1 MTIIHTLRAFAG
13 TTPYT
18 VSLTDDLGHEWLA
31 DEPLDE
37 GGANAGPTPKLLLLS
52 SLGACTAITLQM
64 YSTRKKW
71 PLESI
76 EVELQL
82 NLASDPATGN
92 DIVRRIN
99 LKGEL
104 SAEQRERLLQ
114 IANLCP
120 VHKILTGEVRI
131 ASSLTV

>member
-1 MTIIHTLRAFAG
+1 MRAFAG
-13 TTPYT
+13 TTPYS
-18 VSLTDDLGHEWLA
+18 VSLSDDLGHEWLA

-37 GGANAGPTPKLLLLS
+37 GGGNLGPTPKLLLLS

-64 YSTRKKW
+64 YAARKKW

-76 EVELQL
+76 DVELQL
-82 NLASDPATGN
+82 NPDGDPAAGN
-92 DIVRRIN
+92 DIVRKIG

-104 SAEQRERLLQ
+104 SPEQRERLLQ
-114 IANLCP
+114 IANACP

-131 ASSLTV
+131 ASSLVA

>member
-1 MTIIHTLRAFAG
+1 MTIIHTVRAFAG

-31 DEPLDE
+31 DEPEDE

-64 YSTRKKW
+64 YASRKKW

-82 NLASDPATGN
+82 NPDGDPTAGN
-92 DIVRRIN
+92 EIVRKIK
-99 LKGEL
+99 LSGEL
-104 SAEQRERLLQ
+104 TAEQHERLLQ
-114 IANLCP
+114 IANVCP

-131 ASSLTV
+131 ASSLIA

>member
-1 MTIIHTLRAFAG
+1 MRAFAG
-13 TTPYT
+13 TTPYS
-18 VSLTDDLGHEWLA
+18 VSLSDDLGHEWLA

-37 GGANAGPTPKLLLLS
+37 GGGNLGPTPKLLLLS

-64 YSTRKKW
+64 YAARKKW

-76 EVELQL
+76 DVELQL
-82 NLASDPATGN
+82 NPDGDPAAGN
-92 DIVRRIN
+92 DIVRKIG

-114 IANLCP
+114 IANACP

-131 ASSLTV
+131 ASSLVA

>member
-1 MTIIHTLRAFAG
+1 MTIIHTVHAFAG
-13 TTPYT
+13 TTPYS

-37 GGANAGPTPKLLLLS
+37 GGGNTGPSPKLLLLS

-64 YSTRKKW
+64 YATRKKW
-71 PLESI
+71 PLEAI
-76 EVELQL
+76 DVELQL
-82 NLASDPATGN
+82 NPVGNPATGN
-92 DIVRRIN
+92 DIVRNIK
-99 LKGEL
+99 LSGEL
-104 SAEQRERLLQ
+104 NTEQRERLLQ
-114 IANLCP
+114 IANACP

>member
-1 MTIIHTLRAFAG
+1 MTIIHTVRAFAG
-13 TTPYT
+13 TTPYS
-18 VSLTDDLGHEWLA
+18 VSLSDNLGHEWLA

-37 GGANAGPTPKLLLLS
+37 GGGNLGPTPKLLLLS

-64 YSTRKKW
+64 YTARKKW

-76 EVELQL
+76 DVELQL
-82 NLASDPATGN
+82 NPDGDPAAGN
-92 DIVRRIN
+92 DIVRKIG

-104 SAEQRERLLQ
+104 SPEQRERLLQ
-114 IANLCP
+114 IANACP

-131 ASSLTV
+131 ASSLVA

>member
-1 MTIIHTLRAFAG
+1 MTIIHTVRAFAG
-13 TTPYT
+13 TTPYS

-37 GGANAGPTPKLLLLS
+37 GGGNVGPSPKLLLLS

-64 YSTRKKW
+64 YATRKKW

-76 EVELQL
+76 EIELQL
-82 NLASDPATGN
+82 NPDSDAATGN
-92 DIVRRIN
+92 DIVRKIK
-99 LKGEL
+99 LKGGL
-104 SAEQRERLLQ
+104 SSEQQERLLQ
-114 IANLCP
+114 IANVCP

-131 ASSLTV
+131 ASSLLT

>member
-1 MTIIHTLRAFAG
+1 MTLIHTVRAYAG
-13 TTPYT
+13 TTPYA

-37 GGANAGPTPKLLLLS
+37 GGANVGPTPKLLLLS

-64 YSTRKKW
+64 YATRKKW

-76 EVELQL
+76 DVQLQL
-82 NLASDPATGN
+82 NPDGDPLTGN
-92 DIVRRIN
+92 NIVRKIT

-104 SAEQRERLLQ
+104 TAEQRERLLQ
-114 IANLCP
+114 IANVCP
-120 VHKILTGEVRI
+120 IHKVLTGEVRI
-131 ASSLTV
+131 ASSLTA

>member
-1 MTIIHTLRAFAG
+1 MHTVRAFAG

-37 GGANAGPTPKLLLLS
+37 GGANAGPSPKLLLLS

-64 YSTRKKW
+64 YATRKQW
-71 PLESI
+71 PLQSI

-82 NLASDPATGN
+82 NPDGAPAVGN
-92 DIVRRIN
+92 DIIHKIN

-104 SAEQRERLLQ
+104 SPEQRERLLQ
-114 IANLCP
+114 IANACP
-120 VHKILTGEVRI
+120 VHRILIGEVRI
-131 ASSLTV
+131 ASSLID